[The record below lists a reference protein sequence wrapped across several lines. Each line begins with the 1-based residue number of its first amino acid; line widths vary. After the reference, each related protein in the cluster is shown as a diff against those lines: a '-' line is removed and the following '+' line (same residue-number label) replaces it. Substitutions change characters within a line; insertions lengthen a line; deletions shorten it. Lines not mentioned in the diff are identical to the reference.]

1 VIAATVTAAWL
12 MRDLPLATIAVAI
25 AVGVPAA
32 AGAGVYGRRLALG
45 A

>member
-25 AVGVPAA
+25 AVGVAAA